1 MSTDPLN
8 AAVGRIDAAIAGDA
22 PVQSAL
28 GQTRDLADLAAVLGR
43 IEALIATGLP
53 EEPDGSAAAERLAD
67 IAFVLHEREVEPSLC
82 DALDAAVRE
91 ISDATALQ
99 RASAGRAQQA
109 AELLRELSRR
119 VSEMATLPQSEP
131 TAEAA
136 AGPAVGNACDDGG
149 DDEETSE
156 DDIPRAGLFDEDVP
170 EDDDFAQVV
179 AALAAA
185 LPSLADLEE
194 LPEPEPAEEVGTAA
208 ADMPAAAD
216 DLDTVVEAQPDDAPW
231 VQSEAEG
238 PTFAADVEV
247 TLIVESS
254 QSALPGDEAV
264 IPEPPREDTPAEDI
278 PVNES
283 AALQVRYEEAADGM
297 QETSFTPAPFSQTA
311 IDSLS
316 SQPEMNE
323 TLTAEQ
329 ALSGAVPVDAS
340 PTSNQGVGIKAGGDS
355 ASPDSAIEDRQGTEE
370 AVAHELQADASSVKL
385 ETALPLPEALP
396 ADDSTLIPDRREPIS
411 TYELVPPD
419 EVSAALVADGGHPA
433 ESAVEAAVA
442 ESADTQ
448 LETLSPTEPVAE
460 SASDVTASAHSPM
473 AEEATRPL
481 AEAKAKQSR
490 APLIEPPPIGPKDD
504 PGDLFESE
512 APREKQAEL
521 AKTIITPEPGAMT
534 EAPLSTRVAENEAD
548 LSRGPALD
556 GEPAARVTGT
566 GTADQK
572 LTQDT
577 SASMPAPSARQDVR
591 LAETAAVPP
600 PQQRAVANIAV
611 PRSVTNDPLASVR
624 ALSEEEMIA
633 LFS

>member
-28 GQTRDLADLAAVLGR
+28 GPTRDLADLAAVLGR
-43 IEALIATGLP
+43 IEALIAAGLP

-99 RASAGRAQQA
+99 RASAERAQQA

-136 AGPAVGNACDDGG
+136 AGPAVGNARDDGG

-194 LPEPEPAEEVGTAA
+194 LPEPAEEVGTAA

-231 VQSEAEG
+231 GQSEAEG

-254 QSALPGDEAV
+254 QSVLPGDEAV
-264 IPEPPREDTPAEDI
+264 IPEPPREDAPAEDI

-283 AALQVRYEEAADGM
+283 AVLQVRDEEAADGM

-311 IDSLS
+311 NDSLS
-316 SQPEMNE
+316 RQPEINE

-370 AVAHELQADASSVKL
+370 AVAHEPQEDASGVKL

-396 ADDSTLIPDRREPIS
+396 ANDSALIPDRREAIS

-419 EVSAALVADGGHPA
+419 EVSAALVADGGHPV
-433 ESAVEAAVA
+433 ESVVEAAVA

-460 SASDVTASAHSPM
+460 SASDVIASAHSPM
-473 AEEATRPL
+473 AGEATRPL
-481 AEAKAKQSR
+481 AEAKAKQPR

-534 EAPLSTRVAENEAD
+534 EAPLSMHVAENEAD

-577 SASMPAPSARQDVR
+577 SASMPAPSAWLDVR
-591 LAETAAVPP
+591 LAETAAIPP
-600 PQQRAVANIAV
+600 PRQRAVANIAV